1 MQTISSTAQQDI
13 FPVEDTLCCY
23 QNRTPQIQ
31 VVRIANVPNW
41 YFERVVFPS
50 QQILF
55 EAPTEAQLEVHTGTS
70 ISSILTDTICCD
82 RLRVNSGS
90 KN

>member
-1 MQTISSTAQQDI
+1 MQTISTVPQDALPI
-13 FPVEDTLCCY
+13 EDTLCCY
-23 QNRTPQIQ
+23 QNRAPHLQII
-31 VVRIANVPNW
+31 RIANIPNW
-41 YFERVVFPS
+41 YFERVVFPG

-55 EAPTEAQLEVHTGTS
+55 EAPAEAKLEVHTGTS

-82 RLRVNSGS
+82 RLRVPSGS